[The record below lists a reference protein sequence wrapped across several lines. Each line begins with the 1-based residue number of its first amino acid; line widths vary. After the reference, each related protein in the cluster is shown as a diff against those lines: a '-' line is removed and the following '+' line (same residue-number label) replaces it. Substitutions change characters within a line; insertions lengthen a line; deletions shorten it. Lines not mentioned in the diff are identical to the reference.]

1 MNGIL
6 NVLKPPGMTSH
17 DVVAFLR
24 KVLHT
29 KKIGHGGTLDPDAAG
44 VLPVFVGSATR
55 LLEFSANE
63 HKSYIVEIT
72 MGRQTDTGDDSGRV
86 IKSMPVP
93 EISSERLEQLLCK
106 FIGKQL
112 QLPPMYSAVKIN
124 GQKLYKLARR
134 GIDVDRSPR
143 EIEIYKLELL
153 LQKEKKLIIAVEC
166 SKGTYVRVLAED
178 IAHALETCGTVTFL
192 LRTRVGNYKIDD
204 AHTLQEI
211 TAQPEAYIQSP
222 LTAVSKLPRLNL
234 LPQQAMRITEGVRTT
249 VSATSDGRYVLI
261 GPGGEF
267 LGLGICSE
275 SMIQP
280 EKIFQ
285 HYILQEE

>member
-1 MNGIL
+1 MDGIF

-24 KVLHT
+24 RTLQI

-55 LLEFSANE
+55 LLEFLAGE
-63 HKSYIVEIT
+63 RKSYIVEIT
-72 MGRQTDTGDDSGRV
+72 LGKQTDTGDDSGKV
-86 IKSMPVP
+86 IKSMLVP
-93 EISSERLEQLLCK
+93 EISVDRLMEMLEG
-106 FIGKQL
+106 FIGKQS
-112 QLPPMYSAVKIN
+112 QIPPMYSSVKIN
-124 GQKLYKLARR
+124 GQKLYKLAREGLNINR
-134 GIDVDRSPR
+134 PPR

-153 LQKEKKLIIAVEC
+153 LQEKKKILLAVEC
-166 SKGTYVRVLAED
+166 SKGTYIRVLAED
-178 IAHALETCGTVTFL
+178 IANTAHTCGTVTFL
-192 LRTRVGNYKIDD
+192 LRTKVGNYEIDD

-211 TAQPEAYIQSP
+211 IAQPEAYIQSP

-234 LPQQAMRITEGVRTT
+234 LPQQAVRVTEGVRTT
-249 VSATSDGRYVLI
+249 VSATGDGTYVLI
-261 GPGGEF
+261 GPEGEF
-267 LGLGICSE
+267 LGLGIYSE
-275 SMIQP
+275 GMIKP